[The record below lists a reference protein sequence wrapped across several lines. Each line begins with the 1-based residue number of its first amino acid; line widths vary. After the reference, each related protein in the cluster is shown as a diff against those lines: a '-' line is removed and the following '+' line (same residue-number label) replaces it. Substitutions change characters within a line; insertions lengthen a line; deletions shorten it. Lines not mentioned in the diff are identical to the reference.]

1 MKKDNLGDRNKSKK
15 KKGNMNQKQW
25 NRRNQ
30 KYHGYQG
37 YKKRENAYETKPD
50 SYEKIIKSKNTF

>member
-1 MKKDNLGDRNKSKK
+1 
-15 KKGNMNQKQW
+15 MNQKQW